1 MRLFLKRSV
10 GHSRSCRRL
19 WIFDFQSRLRWPRPI
34 NRGEFLAHDSFKAE
48 LADCF
53 EHFLA
58 VTLGVLDVLN
68 TPARIAK
75 NPFQCLALKKRSA
88 PDVVT

>member
-1 MRLFLKRSV
+1 MPLD
-10 GHSRSCRRL
+10 
-19 WIFDFQSRLRWPRPI
+19 FDFQPRLRWPRPI
-34 NRGEFLAHDSFKAE
+34 NRREPLTHDAFKAD
-48 LADCF
+48 LADGC

-68 TPARIAK
+68 TTARIAK
-75 NPFQCLALKKRSA
+75 HPLQRILALDQRPA